1 MNGVCAWFWS
11 SRCTAIATMGICLF
25 GIILFGVA
33 GALGQKERPAP
44 INQRTTYAALAEAP
58 EKARA
63 RKNPFEGDAQAVA
76 AGGKLF
82 EQHCADCHG
91 RKAGGT
97 RRGPSLLREEV
108 QQARPGT
115 LFWVVTNGVVRR
127 GMPVWSK
134 LPEPERWQIVTF
146 LESLNVQ
153 SMPRRI
159 GARGI
164 GARRTRGAGRAF
176 SEGPVAHSP
185 AKLISA

>member
-11 SRCTAIATMGICLF
+11 SRCTAIATTGIVF
-25 GIILFGVA
+25 GITLFGVA
-33 GALGQKERPAP
+33 GVSAQKASSARNRP
-44 INQRTTYAALAEAP
+44 TFYAALAEAP
-58 EKARA
+58 SKARA

-108 QQARPGT
+108 QQATPGA

-146 LESLNVQ
+146 LESLKVQ
-153 SMPRRI
+153 SMPAESVPAESMP
-159 GARGI
+159 GESVPA
-164 GARRTRGAGRAF
+164 
-176 SEGPVAHSP
+176 EPVAPVEHFP
-185 AKLISA
+185 KPR